1 MKKLG
6 SLKTWTLIVLCFPP
20 LVCLGQAKAIRG
32 VVTGTDQAPLPG
44 VNIMIDGT
52 NTGTITDAGGRYT
65 IDAAPS
71 DRLVFSFLG
80 FEPATETVGDRTEI
94 NVVLREEQRVIDDV
108 IVVGYGTVKKQDLTG
123 SISSIGNKE
132 LKNYPATNFQEML
145 VGRAAGVEAT
155 MSSGKPGDVAQV
167 RIRGIG
173 TVNGTSPLYVV
184 DGVPLNQTVDIDPR
198 SIESMQ
204 ILKDASATAIYGSR
218 GSNGV
223 ILITTKKGQAGKISV
238 SLDAY
243 LGFSYMTVKHKQAN
257 SQQLYDFYLEANPND
272 GTTPDP
278 LVKRQYDKGYNTN
291 WLDLAT
297 RTGVTQNY
305 SLFVSGGTDKVKSS
319 LQVGYIDELGT
330 MRKNDLNKITARN
343 TNEYQPAS
351 WLRLG
356 NTLGVGYY
364 KIENS
369 LATLDVLLSADP
381 FTPVINPLADPADPN
396 YRYNKYAPTEFSYN
410 TNPMSLLSQ
419 SNAYETEFNPFGSVY
434 ADVRLFDGLYFKS
447 QAAFEKKNYETKN
460 FEPYYRL
467 TPSPDDVAWNTQKY
481 RDINRISMATSGSLY
496 LNFEQTL
503 RYEKTFGKH
512 SVNAVAGL
520 TYEKWSETSLSGN
533 RTGLPSNDD
542 IFWTLDAATGDDD
555 VASGGMNKTA
565 IVSYLGR
572 VNYAYAGRYLVT
584 ASFRA
589 DGSSEFAPGNRW
601 GYFPSFSLGWNIS
614 EERFMRPL
622 VERGVIS
629 QLKLR
634 AGWGAT
640 GNKSAAARSQIV
652 SLMGTDR
659 GVNYGF
665 GTDKSASPLIAVYP
679 KSRGNSLLRW
689 ETGQQYN
696 IGLDLSLLRRTLEIN
711 LDVYRKYTNDM
722 ILTIDLP
729 IYAQFPSSPK
739 ANMGSMKSNGVDL
752 TISYNNHAGDFTYG
766 VNANLSAYKSVVRSL
781 GGNPEYWSGDVSR
794 SVIGE
799 EFGRFYV
806 LQYLGIFQNQREID
820 MYVDKDGRMI
830 QPLAKP
836 GDFKFADLDGDG
848 QITDKDRTFIGKPQP
863 AASFGINLTA
873 GWKGLDI
880 SLFFTGV
887 VGNRIFNQP
896 KAFYGKLQKNN
907 ILQDLYE
914 NSWRHEGDQTKYP
927 RITST
932 DLNNNFRYSSW
943 YLEKGSYVKLRNVQ
957 IGYSLPQAWLRRT
970 KVIQGLRVYVSG
982 QNLCTFTKYTGF
994 DPEVGF
1000 DGIED
1005 PRRYIPARM
1014 IIVGLN
1020 IQF

>member
-145 VGRAAGVEAT
+145 VGRVAGVEAT

-257 SQQLYDFYLEANPND
+257 SQQLYDFYLEANAND

-520 TYEKWSETSLSGN
+520 TYEKWSETSLSGS

-914 NSWRHEGDQTKYP
+914 NSWRREGDQTKYP

-1000 DGIED
+1000 NGIED